1 MKHYFLGKRPIYL
14 VMLKICKSLRLHPIT
29 QLLLYLIEH
38 FSNKQIDSQK
48 ILTNIHPNPKKS
60 CLCQNEIDPKFD
72 LQIIVPVYNVEQYIQ
87 ECIDSIL
94 TQTTHYRYIVT
105 IINDGSPDNSRNI
118 LKQYESLDN
127 VIIIDQ
133 KNKGLSGARNR
144 ALENIYGKYLMFVDS
159 DDKLAEGA
167 IEVLLN
173 TALSYKAD
181 MVEGSMSSFNHK
193 GYKPLITPTFGQHLK
208 QLSGFIGGK
217 LIRSDLMQYI
227 HFPEGYWFED
237 TILFFLIFD
246 LAQNMIQIENNI
258 YHYRHNQQGITSSSK
273 GKPKSLDTFY
283 ITEQLL
289 KDRKTLRL
297 PFSQSMYEKFLC
309 QLRTNF
315 YRTIFLKKVQ
325 LPIFLES
332 CRLKNEYFKNL
343 TTTNEKMRLLEE
355 ALITENYGKYLDA
368 MI

>member
-1 MKHYFLGKRPIYL
+1 
-14 VMLKICKSLRLHPIT
+14 MLT
-29 QLLLYLIEH
+29 
-38 FSNKQIDSQK
+38 
-48 ILTNIHPNPKKS
+48 
-60 CLCQNEIDPKFD
+60 
-72 LQIIVPVYNVEQYIQ
+72 
-87 ECIDSIL
+87 
-94 TQTTHYRYIVT
+94 
-105 IINDGSPDNSRNI
+105 
-118 LKQYESLDN
+118 
-127 VIIIDQ
+127 
-133 KNKGLSGARNR
+133 
-144 ALENIYGKYLMFVDS
+144 
-159 DDKLAEGA
+159 
-167 IEVLLN
+167 
-173 TALSYKAD
+173 
-181 MVEGSMSSFNHK
+181 K